1 MDKFFYPKSILV
13 VGLSSRPNN
22 MSRMILEN
30 LLRWGYEGKIFGLN
44 PRTQDLHVDGVK
56 MYRNLEDLPQVP
68 DLAVCLIPARLIPE
82 QVELCGRFGIKRMA
96 IPSGGFGEF
105 DDEGSKRGEKALKY
119 ARKYGVRFVGPN
131 GLTVANTT
139 SGLCL
144 SFVPAYRPPVGHI
157 SIVSQSGGLGLT
169 MWNILGDENLGMA
182 KFASIGNKV
191 DLDEVAFLEYFGSDP
206 ETKVI
211 FLYLET
217 ITRGKELAEAAR
229 KIEKPVIVF
238 KSNTTSAGKRA
249 AMSHTASLSNDE
261 DIINAAF
268 EKAGV
273 IRIHDFRDFFSVA
286 KAFKLPPM
294 KGNRIMVMSPAG
306 GFSVI
311 TADLCE
317 RAGFAFA
324 DMGEDF
330 YQGLKKYA
338 NAGVINF
345 SNPLDMGD
353 IYDPQL
359 TAYVFFSVLHHADV
373 DGAVYVSQWP
383 HMPPGDDMFY
393 RMFRTDL
400 SKETWGAILSS
411 GKPVGICL
419 FGASDTMGQ
428 VKRQVNFP
436 IFDSPEEMVRVLA
449 LQRNFYRKKAEA
461 AEISSRPEGI
471 DRIRAKAW
479 VETHPGIIGE
489 ETQELLAHYGVAVVE
504 SLCAPSEAE
513 ARQGAETL
521 GYPVAMKVV
530 SPDAVHKSEAKGVLL
545 NLRTATEVEK
555 AFEEIRK
562 NLLAY
567 KPGAD
572 FRGVC
577 LQPMAPSGSDMF
589 IGGKHDE
596 SFGPVIF
603 FGLGGMYVEVFRDL
617 ELALCPT
624 TSGEVRAKLQRLLSY
639 QILRGVRGQGSAD
652 LEGYVAAIVRVSHLM
667 ADFPEIRELDINPL
681 RVATDGLGVVALDSR
696 VRIAA
701 MSEKGVSS
709 RAG

>member
-1 MDKFFYPKSILV
+1 MEDFFYPKSILV

-44 PRTQDLHVDGVK
+44 PRTQDVHVDGVK
-56 MYRNLEDLPQVP
+56 MYRSLEDLPQVP
-68 DLAVCLIPARLIPE
+68 DLAVCLIPARLVPE

-105 DDEGSKRGEKALKY
+105 NEEGTSLGMAALQN

-131 GLTVANTT
+131 GLTVANTA

-144 SFVPAYRPPVGHI
+144 SFVPAYRPPLGHI

-191 DLDEVAFLEYFGSDP
+191 DLDEVDFLEYFGRDP

-217 ITRGKELAEAAR
+217 IQRGKELAEAAR
-229 KIEKPVIVF
+229 RIDKPVIVC

-249 AMSHTASLSNDE
+249 AMSHTASLGNDE
-261 DIINAAF
+261 DLIDAAF
-268 EKAGV
+268 AQAGV
-273 IRIHDFRDFFSVA
+273 IRIHEFRDFFAVA

-311 TADLCE
+311 TADLCD
-317 RAGFAFA
+317 RAGFEFA
-324 DMGEDF
+324 DMGQEF
-330 YQGLKKYA
+330 YQGLKQYA

-353 IYDPQL
+353 IYDPQF
-359 TAYVFFSVLHHADV
+359 TAYVFFSVLHHPEV

-383 HMPPGDDMFY
+383 HMPPGEDMFY

-419 FGASDTMGQ
+419 FGTSDTMGQ

-436 IFDSPEEMVRVLA
+436 IFDSPEEMVRALA
-449 LQRNFYRKKAEA
+449 RQRDFYRRKTASAEA
-461 AEISSRPEGI
+461 LVQPAGI
-471 DRIRAKAW
+471 DHGRAKTW
-479 VETHPGIIGE
+479 VGAHPGVLGE
-489 ETQELLAHYGVAVVE
+489 DSLELLAHYGVAVVD
-504 SLCAPSEAE
+504 SLCAAGEAE
-513 ARQGAETL
+513 ARQAAERL

-530 SPDAVHKSEAKGVLL
+530 SPDAVHKTEVKGVML
-545 NLRTATEVEK
+545 NLRTTDEVGK
-555 AFEEIRK
+555 AFQDIRN
-562 NLLAY
+562 NLLIC

-572 FRGVC
+572 FRGVRVE
-577 LQPMAPSGSDMF
+577 PMALPGHDMF
-589 IGGKHDE
+589 IGGKYDE
-596 SFGPVIF
+596 SFGPVVL
-603 FGLGGMYVEVFRDL
+603 FGLGGIYVEAFQDVAI
-617 ELALCPT
+617 ALCPT
-624 TSGEVRAKLQRLLSY
+624 TAEEVRAKVKRLRY
-639 QILRGVRGQGSAD
+639 YPILCGNRGQESAD
-652 LEGYVAAIVRVSHLM
+652 LEAYIDAIVRVSYLM
-667 ADFPEIRELDINPL
+667 ADFPEVRELDLNPL
-681 RVATDGLGVVALDSR
+681 RVMSEGGGIKALDSR
-696 VRIAA
+696 IRIAA
-701 MSEKGVSS
+701 GSE
-709 RAG
+709 